1 MWQTL
6 VAGGILAG
14 TVLVHASN
22 PLATEDQ
29 HHIDELS
36 KSFLGR
42 GNLDA
47 LKQKAREQYVKS
59 LKKYNV
65 ELTGSVNKD
74 LDVAMDELV
83 FSSIQ
88 KAANGDPA
96 NPKVYWTDTAKRTH
110 DWFGISVPGGR
121 YSYDNPDCI
130 YRTIPISSK
139 YKYKISGRR
148 FGNGTADQSFLSLI
162 HISEPTR
169 PY

>member
-1 MWQTL
+1 MTMWQTL

-65 ELTGSVNKD
+65 ELTGSV
-74 LDVAMDELV
+74 
-83 FSSIQ
+83 
-88 KAANGDPA
+88 
-96 NPKVYWTDTAKRTH
+96 
-110 DWFGISVPGGR
+110 
-121 YSYDNPDCI
+121 
-130 YRTIPISSK
+130 
-139 YKYKISGRR
+139 
-148 FGNGTADQSFLSLI
+148 LSLI
-162 HISEPTR
+162 HI
-169 PY
+169 